1 MLTGQGNELM
11 TSLAK
16 CFFTVAALVFF
27 LLLPGTGAAAPAKTT
42 AWVIRYDIDS
52 PQEADSVCRA
62 AGSAGFDTLLVQV
75 RGRGDAFYRSS
86 IAPRAESLSEA
97 PADFD
102 PLAAVLS
109 ACAPIPV
116 QAWLNVYYLWGAP
129 APPANRDHPGH
140 PGQPWILHDIN
151 GRPVSDYT
159 DLDKGRGWIEGTYAD
174 PASEAYRALLKRVA
188 AELVTQYPVTG
199 IHLDFIRYPGWG
211 YGQTGPLG
219 ERFRKRF
226 GFDPRLLP
234 ERITRQDLYGWIDG
248 TLPPA
253 DRLLVTAALFWADM
267 RAAEVTAMV
276 RAVRDSI
283 DRVNPALTLSAAVFP
298 DAGDAYL
305 VKGQDWPSWAA
316 AGLVDALYPMAYFG
330 DPARVGAQLAQVAH
344 TAFRSRP
351 GKLWAGLGAYI
362 KGPEQIAAEAAAARR
377 LGYDGIALFSLGH
390 LLAQHRDV
398 EEYVDAIGGEIGDR
412 FHRPVSAPP
421 LSPQQ
426 NFPQKPARSD
436 AAWLQRA
443 FTKALGGHVPQNP
456 QFAPLLARRLD
467 EFNSS
472 LATVVGAV
480 PQELT
485 KPVIT
490 PQWVELQGFFRFAH
504 RFDSPDR
511 WEEQHRACELAR
523 QRVENGEEF
532 AVVAREISQ
541 GGTRLQGGELGRRY
555 LNLRDPTDRMLA
567 TLPVGALSPVIKSEN
582 GFWVYRIRDR
592 GGAGP
597 EKWSATPWPARRL
610 LFRNM
615 VKERIAKIAGQPG
628 SARRLHQ
635 KGLPPHQ

>member
-1 MLTGQGNELM
+1 MPSFATYF
-11 TSLAK
+11 LA
-16 CFFTVAALVFF
+16 VFAVILC
-27 LLLPGTGAAAPAKTT
+27 LLLPRTGAAAPAKSA
-42 AWVIRYDIDS
+42 AWVIRYDIDL
-52 PQEADSVCRA
+52 PQEAESVCRQA
-62 AGSAGFDTLLVQV
+62 KSAGFDTLLVQV

-86 IAPRAESLSEA
+86 IAPRAGSLSEA

-116 QAWLNVYYLWGAP
+116 QAWLNVYYLWGDLS
-129 APPANRDHPGH
+129 PPANRDHPGH
-140 PGQPWILHDIN
+140 PQQPWILHDIN

-174 PASEAYRALLKRVA
+174 PASEAYRALLKRVVT
-188 AELVTQYPVTG
+188 ELVARYPVTG

-219 ERFRKRF
+219 ERFRKKF

-234 ERITRQDLYGWIDG
+234 ERISRQDLYGWIDG
-248 TLPPA
+248 SLPPA
-253 DRLLVTAALFWADM
+253 DRLLITAALFWAEM

-283 DRVNPALTLSAAVFP
+283 DRMNPAITLSAAVFP

-305 VKGQDWPSWAA
+305 GKGQDWPYWAA
-316 AGLVDALYPMAYFG
+316 AGLVDALYPMTYFG
-330 DPARVGAQLAQVAH
+330 EPARINAQLAHIAH
-344 TAFRSRP
+344 TACRSRP
-351 GKLWAGLGAYI
+351 VELWAGLGAYI
-362 KGPEQIAAEAAAARR
+362 KEPDQIATEAVAARR

-398 EEYVDAIGGEIGDR
+398 KEYVDVIGGEIVDR

-421 LSPQQ
+421 LSLQQ
-426 NFPQKPARSD
+426 NSTQKPTRSEAAR
-436 AAWLQRA
+436 LQRA
-443 FTKALGGHVPQNP
+443 FTKALSGHVPQNP
-456 QFAPLLARRLD
+456 QFAPMLARRLD

-472 LATVVGAV
+472 LAAVVGAM

-490 PQWVELQGFFRFAH
+490 PQWVELQGIFRFAH
-504 RFDSPDR
+504 RFDSPAR
-511 WEEQHRACELAR
+511 WEEQHRICELAR
-523 QRVENGEEF
+523 QRVAAGEEF
-532 AVVAREISQ
+532 AAVAREISQ

-567 TLPVGALSPVIKSEN
+567 TLPVGAVSPVIKGEN
-582 GFWVYRIRDR
+582 GFWVYQIKDR
-592 GGAGP
+592 GVAGP
-597 EKWSATPWPARRL
+597 RKWDATPWPARRL

-615 VKERIAKIAGQPG
+615 VKKRIAKIAGQPE
-628 SARRLHQ
+628 SAPH
-635 KGLPPHQ
+635 PHQ